1 MLGRHRL
8 GRPLRVARC
17 SCTSAA
23 CLCTGRVQESLMA
36 SDVVVVGGGVIGCAC
51 ALALA
56 DRGLEVVVLE
66 HAGLAAGASGRN
78 RGLLLPHPEPG
89 SEVLYREGVARYR
102 RLAEEGGIPFDL
114 RPTALLV
121 VAADGAGLAEAE
133 RLAGALAELGHTVE
147 PLDPA
152 MLAKLEPC
160 LAPDLAGGFRQD
172 EGWEVDP
179 TAATLALAA
188 AARRAGA
195 VFRTHDQVH
204 RLLLDGDR
212 VTGVVVDGGP
222 LAAGAVVL
230 AAGPW
235 TRPLAA
241 RAGTDLPVGGARGWL
256 LQTAPLPWTVGHTL
270 MDAGW
275 ATPGEAAFSGR
286 SPTVEELAGMAPGP
300 EPWTAFA
307 LQQGPGGHAVVGASL
322 AASLREGSEHP
333 ETARGLARRALR
345 FVPGLAG
352 VPVVATWSGVRP
364 VTPDGQPLVGPVP
377 GLAGLWVAAGHGPIG
392 VLAAPATARMLAEHL
407 ADGQP
412 DPAAAPFDPAR
423 FAAAAPP
430 RAGTASG
437 GGSGGLKP
445 SPPVDRGSGG
455 LKGSPLA
462 SG

>member
-1 MLGRHRL
+1 
-8 GRPLRVARC
+8 V
-17 SCTSAA
+17 
-23 CLCTGRVQESLMA
+23 
-36 SDVVVVGGGVIGCAC
+36 GCAC

-56 DRGLEVVVLE
+56 DRGLGVVVLE
-66 HAGLAAGASGRN
+66 RAGLAAGASGRN

-89 SEVLYREGVARYR
+89 SEVLYREGVAGYR
-102 RLAEEGGIPFDL
+102 RLAEEGGVPFDL

-121 VAADGAGLAEAE
+121 VAADTAGLAEAE
-133 RLAGALAELGHTVE
+133 RLAAVLVGFGHAVE

-152 MLAKLEPC
+152 MVVKLEPC
-160 LAPDLAGGFRQD
+160 LAPDLAGGYRQD
-172 EGWEVDP
+172 EGWELDP

-195 VFRTHDQVH
+195 VFRTHDQAH
-204 RLLLDGDR
+204 RLLVEGDR

-230 AAGPW
+230 ATGPW

-241 RAGTDLPVGGARGWL
+241 RAGVDLPVGGARGWL

-270 MDAGW
+270 LDAGW
-275 ATPGEAAFSGR
+275 ATPGDPTSPGR
-286 SPTVEELAGMAPGP
+286 APTVEELAGGTDGT
-300 EPWTAFA
+300 EPWSAFA
-307 LQQGPGGHAVVGASL
+307 LQQGAGGHAVVGGSL
-322 AASLREGSEHP
+322 AASLHEDTEHP

-364 VTPDGQPLVGPVP
+364 VTPDGHPLVGPVP

-407 ADGQP
+407 VGGRP

-423 FAAAAPP
+423 FTTAAPP

-437 GGSGGLKP
+437 GSGGLRGG
-445 SPPVDRGSGG
+445 PPVSG
-455 LKGSPLA
+455 
-462 SG
+462 

>member
-1 MLGRHRL
+1 MSSDG
-8 GRPLRVARC
+8 
-17 SCTSAA
+17 
-23 CLCTGRVQESLMA
+23 A
-36 SDVVVVGGGVIGCAC
+36 SDVVVVGGGVVGCAC

-56 DRGLEVVVLE
+56 DRGLGVVVLE
-66 HAGLAAGASGRN
+66 RAGLAAGASGRN

-89 SEVLYREGVARYR
+89 SEVLYRESVAGYR
-102 RLAEEGGIPFDL
+102 RLAEEGGIAFDL

-121 VAADGAGLAEAE
+121 VAADDAGLAEAE
-133 RLAGALAELGHTVE
+133 RLAAVLAGFGHAVE

-160 LAPDLAGGFRQD
+160 LAPDLAGGYRQD
-172 EGWEVDP
+172 EGWELDP

-195 VFRTHDQVH
+195 VFRTHDQAH
-204 RLLLDGDR
+204 RLLVEGDR

-230 AAGPW
+230 ATGPW

-241 RAGTDLPVGGARGWL
+241 RAGVDLPVGGARGWL

-270 MDAGW
+270 LDAGW
-275 ATPGEAAFSGR
+275 ATPGDPTSPGR
-286 SPTVEELAGMAPGP
+286 APTVEELAGGADGT
-300 EPWTAFA
+300 EPWSAFA
-307 LQQGPGGHAVVGASL
+307 LQQGAGGHAVVGGSL
-322 AASLREGSEHP
+322 AASLREDSEHP

-364 VTPDGQPLVGPVP
+364 VTPDGHPLVGPVP

-407 ADGQP
+407 VGGRP
-412 DPAAAPFDPAR
+412 DPAAEPFDPAR
-423 FAAAAPP
+423 FTMAAPP
-430 RAGTASG
+430 RAG
-437 GGSGGLKP
+437 
-445 SPPVDRGSGG
+445 
-455 LKGSPLA
+455 
-462 SG
+462 

>member
-1 MLGRHRL
+1 MSSDG
-8 GRPLRVARC
+8 
-17 SCTSAA
+17 
-23 CLCTGRVQESLMA
+23 A
-36 SDVVVVGGGVIGCAC
+36 SDVVVVGGGVVGCAC

-56 DRGLEVVVLE
+56 DRGLGVVVLE
-66 HAGLAAGASGRN
+66 RAGLAAGASGRN

-89 SEVLYREGVARYR
+89 SEVLYRESVAGYR
-102 RLAEEGGIPFDL
+102 RLAEEGGIAFDL

-121 VAADGAGLAEAE
+121 VAADDAGLAEAE
-133 RLAGALAELGHTVE
+133 RLAAVLVGFGHAVE

-160 LAPDLAGGFRQD
+160 LAPDLAGGYRQD
-172 EGWEVDP
+172 EGWELDP

-195 VFRTHDQVH
+195 VFRTHDQAH
-204 RLLLDGDR
+204 RLLVEGDR

-230 AAGPW
+230 ATGPW

-241 RAGTDLPVGGARGWL
+241 RAGVDLPVGGARGWL

-270 MDAGW
+270 LDAGW
-275 ATPGEAAFSGR
+275 ATPGDPTSPGR
-286 SPTVEELAGMAPGP
+286 APTVEELAGGADGT
-300 EPWTAFA
+300 EPWSAFA
-307 LQQGPGGHAVVGASL
+307 LQQGAGGHAVVGGSL
-322 AASLREGSEHP
+322 AASLREDSEHP

-352 VPVVATWSGVRP
+352 VPVVAAWSGVRP
-364 VTPDGQPLVGPVP
+364 VTPDGHPLVGPVP

-407 ADGQP
+407 VGGRP

-423 FAAAAPP
+423 FATSATPGAEP
-430 RAGTASG
+430 G
-437 GGSGGLKP
+437 
-445 SPPVDRGSGG
+445 
-455 LKGSPLA
+455 
-462 SG
+462 

>member
-1 MLGRHRL
+1 
-8 GRPLRVARC
+8 
-17 SCTSAA
+17 
-23 CLCTGRVQESLMA
+23 VQESRMA

-56 DRGLEVVVLE
+56 ARGLGVVVLE
-66 HAGLAAGASGRN
+66 RAGLAAGASGRN

-89 SEVLYREGVARYR
+89 SDVLYREGVAGYR
-102 RLAEEGGIPFDL
+102 RLAEEGGVPFDL
-114 RPTALLV
+114 HQTVLLV
-121 VAADGAGLAEAE
+121 VAADGAGLAQAE
-133 RLAGALAELGHTVE
+133 RLAAALVGFGHAVE

-172 EGWEVDP
+172 EGWELDP
-179 TAATLALAA
+179 TAATLAFAA

-195 VFRTHDQVH
+195 VFRTHEQAH
-204 RLLLDGDR
+204 RLLVEGDR

-230 AAGPW
+230 ATGPR

-241 RAGTDLPVGGARGWL
+241 RAGVDLPVGGARGWL

-275 ATPGEAAFSGR
+275 AAPGDAAPRGR
-286 SPTVEELAGMAPGP
+286 APTVEELAGVAAGPAP
-300 EPWTAFA
+300 WRAFT
-307 LQQGPGGHAVVGASL
+307 LQQGPGGHGVVGASM
-322 AASLREGSEHP
+322 AASLREGAEHP
-333 ETARGLARRALR
+333 ETPRGLARRALR

-364 VTPDGQPLVGPVP
+364 VTPDGRPLVGPVP

-407 ADGQP
+407 VGGRP

-423 FAAAAPP
+423 FTAAAPP
-430 RAGTASG
+430 RAGTAPSG
-437 GGSGGLKP
+437 GSEGGPAAPMGAGGLEGGLPGSG
-445 SPPVDRGSGG
+445 
-455 LKGSPLA
+455 
-462 SG
+462 

>member
-1 MLGRHRL
+1 MSSDG
-8 GRPLRVARC
+8 
-17 SCTSAA
+17 
-23 CLCTGRVQESLMA
+23 A
-36 SDVVVVGGGVIGCAC
+36 SDVVVVGGGVVGCAC

-56 DRGLEVVVLE
+56 DRGLGVVVLE
-66 HAGLAAGASGRN
+66 RAGLAAGASGRN

-89 SEVLYREGVARYR
+89 SEVLYRESVAGYR
-102 RLAEEGGIPFDL
+102 RLAEEGGIAFDL

-121 VAADGAGLAEAE
+121 VAADDAGLAEAE
-133 RLAGALAELGHTVE
+133 RLAAVLVGFGHAVE

-160 LAPDLAGGFRQD
+160 LAPDLAGGYRQD
-172 EGWEVDP
+172 EGWELDP

-195 VFRTHDQVH
+195 VFRTHDQAH
-204 RLLLDGDR
+204 RLLVEGDR

-230 AAGPW
+230 ATGPW

-241 RAGTDLPVGGARGWL
+241 RAGVDLPVGGARGWL

-270 MDAGW
+270 LDAGW
-275 ATPGEAAFSGR
+275 ATPGDPTSPGR
-286 SPTVEELAGMAPGP
+286 APTVEELAGGADGT
-300 EPWTAFA
+300 EPWSAFA
-307 LQQGPGGHAVVGASL
+307 LQQGAGGHAVVGGSL
-322 AASLREGSEHP
+322 AASLREDSEHP

-352 VPVVATWSGVRP
+352 VPVVAAWSGVRP
-364 VTPDGQPLVGPVP
+364 VTPDGHALVGPVP
-377 GLAGLWVAAGHGPIG
+377 GLPGLWVAAGHGPIG

-407 ADGQP
+407 VGGRP

-423 FAAAAPP
+423 FTTAAPP
-430 RAGTASG
+430 RAG
-437 GGSGGLKP
+437 
-445 SPPVDRGSGG
+445 
-455 LKGSPLA
+455 
-462 SG
+462 

>member
-1 MLGRHRL
+1 MSSDG
-8 GRPLRVARC
+8 
-17 SCTSAA
+17 
-23 CLCTGRVQESLMA
+23 A
-36 SDVVVVGGGVIGCAC
+36 SDVVVVGGGVVGCAC

-56 DRGLEVVVLE
+56 DRGLGVVVLE
-66 HAGLAAGASGRN
+66 RAGLAAGASGRN

-89 SEVLYREGVARYR
+89 SEVLYRESVAGYR
-102 RLAEEGGIPFDL
+102 RLAEEGGIAFDL

-121 VAADGAGLAEAE
+121 VAADDAGLAEAE
-133 RLAGALAELGHTVE
+133 RLAAVLVGFGHAVE

-160 LAPDLAGGFRQD
+160 LAPDLAGGYRQD
-172 EGWEVDP
+172 EGWELDP

-195 VFRTHDQVH
+195 VFRTHDQAH
-204 RLLLDGDR
+204 RLLVEGDR

-230 AAGPW
+230 ATGPW

-241 RAGTDLPVGGARGWL
+241 RAGVDLPVGGARGWL

-270 MDAGW
+270 LDAGW
-275 ATPGEAAFSGR
+275 ATPGDPTSPGR
-286 SPTVEELAGMAPGP
+286 APTVEELAGGADGT
-300 EPWTAFA
+300 EPWSAFA
-307 LQQGPGGHAVVGASL
+307 LQQGAGGHAVVGGSL
-322 AASLREGSEHP
+322 AASLREDSEHP

-352 VPVVATWSGVRP
+352 VPVVAAWSGVRP
-364 VTPDGQPLVGPVP
+364 VTPDGHPLVGPVP

-407 ADGQP
+407 VGGRP

-423 FAAAAPP
+423 FTTAAPP
-430 RAGTASG
+430 RAG
-437 GGSGGLKP
+437 
-445 SPPVDRGSGG
+445 
-455 LKGSPLA
+455 
-462 SG
+462 

>member
-1 MLGRHRL
+1 M
-8 GRPLRVARC
+8 
-17 SCTSAA
+17 S
-23 CLCTGRVQESLMA
+23 
-36 SDVVVVGGGVIGCAC
+36 SDGATDIVVVGGGVVGCAC

-56 DRGLEVVVLE
+56 DRGLGVVVLE
-66 HAGLAAGASGRN
+66 RAGLAAGASGRN

-89 SEVLYREGVARYR
+89 SEVLYREGVAGYR
-102 RLAEEGGIPFDL
+102 RLAEEGGVPFDL

-121 VAADGAGLAEAE
+121 VAADTAGLAEAE
-133 RLAGALAELGHTVE
+133 RLAAVLAGLGHAVE

-152 MLAKLEPC
+152 MVATLEPC
-160 LAPDLAGGFRQD
+160 LAPDLAGGYRQD
-172 EGWEVDP
+172 EGWELDP

-195 VFRTHDQVH
+195 VFRTHDQAH
-204 RLLLDGDR
+204 RLLVEGDR

-230 AAGPW
+230 ATGPW

-241 RAGTDLPVGGARGWL
+241 RAGVDLPVGGARGWL

-270 MDAGW
+270 LDAGW
-275 ATPGEAAFSGR
+275 ATPGDPTSPGR
-286 SPTVEELAGMAPGP
+286 VPTVEELAGGADGT
-300 EPWTAFA
+300 EPWSAFA
-307 LQQGPGGHAVVGASL
+307 LQQGAGGHAVVGGSL
-322 AASLREGSEHP
+322 AASLREDTEHP

-364 VTPDGQPLVGPVP
+364 VTPDGHPLVGPVP

-407 ADGQP
+407 VGGRP

-423 FAAAAPP
+423 FTTAAPP

-437 GGSGGLKP
+437 GSGGLRGG
-445 SPPVDRGSGG
+445 PPVSG
-455 LKGSPLA
+455 
-462 SG
+462 

>member
-1 MLGRHRL
+1 MSSG
-8 GRPLRVARC
+8 
-17 SCTSAA
+17 AA
-23 CLCTGRVQESLMA
+23 A
-36 SDVVVVGGGVIGCAC
+36 DVVVVGGGIVGCAC

-66 HAGLAAGASGRN
+66 RAGLAAGASGRN
-78 RGLLLPHPEPG
+78 RGLLLPHPDPG
-89 SEVLYREGVARYR
+89 SEPLYREGVAGYR
-102 RLAEEGGIPFDL
+102 RLAEEGGGIPFDL
-114 RPTALLV
+114 RPTALLL
-121 VAADGAGLAEAE
+121 VAGDEAGLAEAD
-133 RLAGALAELGHTVE
+133 RLAEALAGFGHAVE

-179 TAATLALAA
+179 TAATLAFAA

-195 VFRTHDQVH
+195 VFRTHDQAH
-204 RLLLDGDR
+204 RLLVEGDR

-222 LAAGAVVL
+222 LAAGGVVL
-230 AAGPW
+230 ATGPW

-241 RAGTDLPVGGARGWL
+241 RAGIDLPVGGARGWL

-275 ATPGEAAFSGR
+275 AAPRDSTFPGRA
-286 SPTVEELAGMAPGP
+286 PTVEELAGATGDT
-300 EPWTAFA
+300 EPWSAFA
-307 LQQGPGGHAVVGASL
+307 LQQGAGGHAVVGGSL
-322 AASLREGSEHP
+322 AASLREDAEHP

-364 VTPDGQPLVGPVP
+364 VTPDGRPLVGPVP

-392 VLAAPATARMLAEHL
+392 VLAAPATARMLADHL
-407 ADGQP
+407 VGGRP
-412 DPAAAPFDPAR
+412 DPAAARFDPAR
-423 FAAAAPP
+423 FTTAAPP

-437 GGSGGLKP
+437 
-445 SPPVDRGSGG
+445 
-455 LKGSPLA
+455 
-462 SG
+462 

>member
-1 MLGRHRL
+1 
-8 GRPLRVARC
+8 
-17 SCTSAA
+17 
-23 CLCTGRVQESLMA
+23 MA
-36 SDVVVVGGGVIGCAC
+36 SDVVVVGGGVVGCAC
-51 ALALA
+51 ALGLA

-66 HAGLAAGASGRN
+66 RAGLAAGASGRN
-78 RGLLLPHPEPG
+78 RGLLLPHPDPG
-89 SEVLYREGVARYR
+89 SEPLYREGVAGYR
-102 RLAEEGGIPFDL
+102 RLAEEGGVPFDL

-133 RLAGALAELGHTVE
+133 RLAEAMAGLGHAVE

-172 EGWEVDP
+172 EGWELDP
-179 TAATLALAA
+179 TAATLAFAA

-195 VFRTHDQVH
+195 VFRTHDQAH
-204 RLLLDGDR
+204 RLLVEGDR
-212 VTGVVVDGGP
+212 VTGVMADGGP

-230 AAGPW
+230 ATGPW

-241 RAGTDLPVGGARGWL
+241 RAGIDLPVGGARGWL

-270 MDAGW
+270 ADAGW
-275 ATPGEAAFSGR
+275 AAPRDTAASGR
-286 SPTVEELAGMAPGP
+286 APTVEELAGGTDDP
-300 EPWTAFA
+300 EPWSAFA
-307 LQQGPGGHAVVGASL
+307 LQQGAGGHAVVGGSL
-322 AASLREGSEHP
+322 AASLREDPEHP
-333 ETARGLARRALR
+333 ETPRGLARRALR

-364 VTPDGQPLVGPVP
+364 VTPDGHPLVGPAP

-407 ADGQP
+407 VGGRP
-412 DPAAAPFDPAR
+412 DAAAAPFDPAR
-423 FAAAAPP
+423 FTTAARP

-437 GGSGGLKP
+437 WLEGSL
-445 SPPVDRGSGG
+445 PVSG
-455 LKGSPLA
+455 
-462 SG
+462 

>member
-1 MLGRHRL
+1 M
-8 GRPLRVARC
+8 
-17 SCTSAA
+17 S
-23 CLCTGRVQESLMA
+23 
-36 SDVVVVGGGVIGCAC
+36 SDVVVVGGGVVGCAC

-56 DRGLEVVVLE
+56 DRGLDVVLLE
-66 HAGLAAGASGRN
+66 RAGLAAGASGRN
-78 RGLLLPHPEPG
+78 RGLLLPHPDPG
-89 SEVLYREGVARYR
+89 SELLYREGVAGYR
-102 RLAEEGGIPFDL
+102 RLAEQGEVPIDL

-121 VAADGAGLAEAE
+121 VAADDAGLAEAE
-133 RLAGALAELGHTVE
+133 RLAAALAGFGHAGE
-147 PLDPA
+147 MLDPG
-152 MLAKLEPC
+152 MLVKLEPC
-160 LAPDLAGGFRQD
+160 LAPDLAGGYRQD

-179 TAATLALAA
+179 AAATLAFAA

-195 VFRTHDQVH
+195 VIHTHDQAH
-204 RLLLDGDR
+204 RLLVEGDR

-222 LAAGAVVL
+222 LATGAVVL

-241 RAGTDLPVGGARGWL
+241 RTGIDLPVGGARGWL

-275 ATPGEAAFSGR
+275 AAPRDPAFPGRA
-286 SPTVEELAGMAPGP
+286 PTVEELAGVAPGP

-307 LQQGPGGHAVVGASL
+307 LQQGPGGHAVVGGSL
-322 AASLREGSEHP
+322 AASLREDTEQP

-364 VTPDGQPLVGPVP
+364 VTPDGHPLVGPAP

-392 VLAAPATARMLAEHL
+392 VLAAPGTARMLAGHL
-407 ADGQP
+407 VDGRP

-423 FAAAAPP
+423 FTTAAPP
-430 RAGTASG
+430 RAGTAAG
-437 GGSGGLKP
+437 
-445 SPPVDRGSGG
+445 
-455 LKGSPLA
+455 
-462 SG
+462 